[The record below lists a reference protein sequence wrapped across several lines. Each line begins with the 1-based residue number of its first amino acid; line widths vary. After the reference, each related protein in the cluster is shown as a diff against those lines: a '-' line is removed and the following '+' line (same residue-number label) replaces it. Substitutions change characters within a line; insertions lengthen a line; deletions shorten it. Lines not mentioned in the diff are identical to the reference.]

1 LHLDLL
7 GLIVDLNKIELDI
20 KAIPGT
26 VLGDLFCQLAPPP
39 PGT

>member
-1 LHLDLL
+1 VIATSSLRF
-7 GLIVDLNKIELDI
+7 VDLNKIELDI

-39 PGT
+39 AGT